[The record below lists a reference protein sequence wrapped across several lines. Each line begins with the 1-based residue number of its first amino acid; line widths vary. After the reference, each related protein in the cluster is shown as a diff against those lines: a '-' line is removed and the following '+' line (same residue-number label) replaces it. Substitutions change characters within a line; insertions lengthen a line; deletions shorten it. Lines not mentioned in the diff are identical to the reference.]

1 MILSP
6 LPSVPHLPSPQVHLT
21 NHVASLNSGA
31 GQDMD
36 MARGVYHD
44 YKDTIKDMVEAGD
57 DLSTA
62 LEKMGDSLV
71 KEAKVSFL
79 KVVEK
84 KEDPAEVEDGAEYD
98 PVEKSELKDDSLIF
112 NLEDEGFGE
121 GSDAN
126 CV

>member
-1 MILSP
+1 
-6 LPSVPHLPSPQVHLT
+6 
-21 NHVASLNSGA
+21 
-31 GQDMD
+31 

-62 LEKMGDSLV
+62 LEKMGNSLV
-71 KEAKVSFL
+71 KEAKGSFL

-84 KEDPAEVEDGAEYD
+84 REDQAENKRVTNEVEFNH
-98 PVEKSELKDDSLIF
+98 VEKHKLKNDGFIF

-121 GSDAN
+121 GSDGN
-126 CV
+126 